1 MIVIN
6 DVRHDDDV
14 SILINDATD
23 VENVRLLN
31 LAKRMKT
38 RFKDIKSWLKKWR
51 WNQGS

>member
-31 LAKRMKT
+31 LFKRMKT
-38 RFKDIKSWLKKWR
+38 RLKT
-51 WNQGS
+51 